1 MDGKVNITPQIY
13 CMVFFVLRPR
23 ITQLEPATS
32 DLVGQV
38 EAEGTDESCPSD
50 IFEDHKWQSRECS
63 YRKSQKADNQT
74 IF

>member
-1 MDGKVNITPQIY
+1 MDGEVNVTPPDILHSI
-13 CMVFFVLRPR
+13 FILHPI

-38 EAEGTDESCPSD
+38 EAEGPDESCPSD

-63 YRKSQKADNQT
+63 PRIWIVSC
-74 IF
+74 